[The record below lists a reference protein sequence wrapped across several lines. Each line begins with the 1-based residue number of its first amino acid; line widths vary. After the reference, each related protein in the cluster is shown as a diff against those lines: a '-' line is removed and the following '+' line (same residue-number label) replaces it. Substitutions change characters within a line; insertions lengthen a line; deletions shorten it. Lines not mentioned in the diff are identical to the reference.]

1 MVDNKIDIRLNAI
14 DNTKRAFDDLNKN
27 LKETN
32 NTTQKVS
39 TSFLTLKNAVLAFA
53 TGATL
58 KAIINTTA
66 SFENLRTTLRFVTG
80 SIESGNNAFQLLQ
93 NLSLR
98 SKFSVEQ
105 LSDAFVALYSSG
117 INPTEE
123 LLTTFINTASVFG
136 NEIDTLNDLT
146 RLFAKGTQGG
156 LGLQSLNQLASKGIP
171 VFDIL
176 EKKLGVTRDTLTKF
190 AETADGSQKILD
202 ALQQGLA
209 ETFAGANEARVNNLS
224 TAISSLGREFLNA
237 FETLSGGGGFN
248 KALVDLINSI
258 KELLQ
263 TLNPLIKGLG
273 KVFSFIT
280 DSLTG
285 AFQFLN
291 DTIKDTISLYNKL
304 VDFLGLD
311 KTVKIDITRGQLE
324 QGAIAPPV
332 SRKPD
337 TSFFGLL
344 NKELKEAQLTFKTI
358 EETLA
363 KGVIEGI
370 KGVSRGIAEAIV
382 LGKSLNQSFRELA
395 QKILIQVIERLI
407 EEQLIKLSLFALD
420 KLRKALEEDKT
431 REIQKQ
437 NNLLL
442 TQLGYQSTLASL
454 NASGSSGGGN
464 GFGLGDLI
472 SIGSSIF
479 GGFAEGGAVKG
490 GQPITVGERGRELF
504 VPSTDGTIVPNQDL
518 GVNGNSYNFTIVATD
533 VKGVKE
539 LLLNNRS
546 TIVNIM
552 NQALNAKGKS
562 SLV

>member
-1 MVDNKIDIRLNAI
+1 
-14 DNTKRAFDDLNKN
+14 
-27 LKETN
+27 
-32 NTTQKVS
+32 
-39 TSFLTLKNAVLAFA
+39 
-53 TGATL
+53 L
-58 KAIINTTA
+58 KA
-66 SFENLRTTLRFVTG
+66 
-80 SIESGNNAFQLLQ
+80 LQ
-93 NLSLR
+93 EGLS
-98 SKFSVEQ
+98 
-105 LSDAFVALYSSG
+105 
-117 INPTEE
+117 
-123 LLTTFINTASVFG
+123 
-136 NEIDTLNDLT
+136 
-146 RLFAKGTQGG
+146 
-156 LGLQSLNQLASKGIP
+156 
-171 VFDIL
+171 
-176 EKKLGVTRDTLTKF
+176 
-190 AETADGSQKILD
+190 
-202 ALQQGLA
+202 

-224 TAISSLGREFLNA
+224 TAISSLGREFLKA

-248 KALVDLINSI
+248 RALIDLINSL
-258 KELLQ
+258 KELLS
-263 TLNPLIKGLG
+263 TLNPLIKALG
-273 KVFSFIT
+273 KVFSFIA

-311 KTVKIDITRGQLE
+311 KTVKIEITRGQLE
-324 QGAIAPPV
+324 QGAITPPT
-332 SRKPD
+332 SRKAD

-344 NKELKEAQLTFKTI
+344 NKELREAQLTFKTI
-358 EETLA
+358 EETLS
-363 KGVIEGI
+363 KGVVEGI

-395 QKILIQVIERLI
+395 QKILVQVIERLI

-420 KLRKALEEDKT
+420 RLRKALEEDKT

-454 NASGSSGGGN
+454 NTSGSSGGGN

-504 VPSTDGTIVPNQDL
+504 VPNTNGTIVPNQDL
-518 GVNGNSYNFTIVATD
+518 GVGANNYNFTIVATD
-533 VKGVKE
+533 VRGVKD

>member
-66 SFENLRTTLRFVTG
+66 SFENLRTTLKFVTG

-93 NLSLR
+93 NLSLK
-98 SKFSVEQ
+98 SKFSVQQ
-105 LSDAFVALYSSG
+105 LSDSFVALYSSG

-123 LLTTFINTASVFG
+123 LLTTFINTASLFG

-156 LGLQSLNQLASKGIP
+156 LGLQSLNQLAGKGIP

-176 EKKLGVTRDTLTKF
+176 EQKLGVTKDTLAKF
-190 AETADGSQKILD
+190 AEGTGNSEKILK
-202 ALQQGLA
+202 ALQEGLS

-224 TAISSLGREFLNA
+224 TAISSLGREFLKA

-248 KALVDLINSI
+248 RALIDLINSL
-258 KELLQ
+258 KELLS
-263 TLNPLIKGLG
+263 TLNPLIKALG
-273 KVFSFIT
+273 KVFSFIA

-311 KTVKIDITRGQLE
+311 KTVKIEITRGQLE
-324 QGAIAPPV
+324 QGAITPPT

-344 NKELKEAQLTFKTI
+344 NKELREAQLTFKTI
-358 EETLA
+358 EETLS
-363 KGVIEGI
+363 KGVVEGI

-395 QKILIQVIERLI
+395 QKILVQVIERLI

-420 KLRKALEEDKT
+420 RLRKALEEDKT

-454 NASGSSGGGN
+454 NSSGSSGGGN

-504 VPSTDGTIVPNQDL
+504 VPNTNGTIVPNQDL
-518 GVNGNSYNFTIVATD
+518 GVSGNNYNFTIVATD
-533 VKGVKE
+533 VRGVKD

>member
-58 KAIINTTA
+58 RAIINTTA
-66 SFENLRTTLRFVTG
+66 SFENLRTTLKFVTG

-98 SKFSVEQ
+98 SKFSLQQ

-156 LGLQSLNQLASKGIP
+156 LGLQSLNQLAGKGIP

-176 EKKLGVTRDTLTKF
+176 EQKLGVTKDTLAKF
-190 AETADGSQKILD
+190 AEGAGNSEKILK
-202 ALQQGLA
+202 ALQEGLS

-224 TAISSLGREFLNA
+224 TAISSLGREFLKA

-248 KALVDLINSI
+248 RALIDLINSL
-258 KELLQ
+258 KELLS
-263 TLNPLIKGLG
+263 TLNPLIKALG
-273 KVFSFIT
+273 KVFSFIA

-311 KTVKIDITRGQLE
+311 KTVKIEITRGQLE
-324 QGAIAPPV
+324 QGAITPPT
-332 SRKPD
+332 SRKAD

-344 NKELKEAQLTFKTI
+344 NKELREAQLTFKTI
-358 EETLA
+358 EETLS
-363 KGVIEGI
+363 KGVVEGI

-395 QKILIQVIERLI
+395 QKILVQVIERLI

-420 KLRKALEEDKT
+420 RLRKALEEDKT

-454 NASGSSGGGN
+454 NTSGSSGGGN

-504 VPSTDGTIVPNQDL
+504 VPNTNGTIVPNQDL
-518 GVNGNSYNFTIVATD
+518 GVGANNYNFTIVATD
-533 VKGVKE
+533 VRGVKD